1 VKILERSWIVIL
13 IWFVSLTLALAVKPP
28 QSDIFFTLTYLFG
41 GLLVLSFLWAWL
53 NLHWTRITRRTR
65 SRRSQVGKYTEEHF
79 VIENTGPLPKLWL
92 EMRDHSE
99 LPGHLASRVLN
110 SLPPHR
116 RRSWAVKTTC
126 FRRGRFMLGP
136 ITLYSGDP
144 FGLFLLKRDI
154 HLANHIVVYP
164 PTLDLPGFSP
174 PIGQVS
180 GGDAL
185 RRRTHY
191 ITTNVASVRDY
202 VPGDSFNRI
211 HWRST
216 ARTGRLI
223 VKEFELDPM
232 ADIWL
237 FLDLEKR
244 VQVGS
249 VKDPTP
255 QDLTLPS
262 FLRVLRDDASDID
275 LDPSTEEYAIAIT
288 ASLAKHFLDRN
299 RSVGMITYAHRE
311 QREFAQTDRGERQL
325 ARILD
330 MLAVAHAEGN
340 IPLAQVL
347 AAETVHFT
355 RDTTALIVTSSTDP
369 EWVVATRH
377 LVTRGVR
384 CIAVVIDPANFVQ
397 EASTGRYERLTRRVV
412 TDLVASQIPTYVVRF
427 GDPLEMALNE
437 ANAQT
442 VN

>member
-13 IWFVSLTLALAVKPP
+13 IWLILLIFALAVNPP

-41 GLLVLSFLWAWL
+41 GLLVFSFLWAWL
-53 NLHWTRITRRTR
+53 NLHWTKITRQTR
-65 SRRSQVGKYTEEHF
+65 SRRAQVGKYAEERF
-79 VIENTGPLPKLWL
+79 VVKNTGPLPKLWL
-92 EMRDHSE
+92 ELRDRSE
-99 LPGHLASRVLN
+99 LPGHLVSRVIN
-110 SLPPHR
+110 SLPAHR
-116 RRSWAVKTTC
+116 QRSWAVKTTC
-126 FRRGRFMLGP
+126 YRRGRFMLGP
-136 ITLYSGDP
+136 VTLFSGDP

-154 HLANHIVVYP
+154 HLSSHIVIYP
-164 PTLDLPGFSP
+164 PTFDLPGFSP

-191 ITTNVASVRDY
+191 ITTNVAGVRDY

-249 VKDPTP
+249 VGDPTL

-262 FLRVLRDDASDID
+262 FMRVLRDDVSDIE
-275 LDPSTEEYAIAIT
+275 LDPSTVEYAIAIT

-325 ARILD
+325 ARILE
-330 MLAVAHAEGN
+330 MLAVARAEGN
-340 IPLAQVL
+340 IPLAQML
-347 AAETVHFT
+347 AAETLHFT
-355 RDTTALIVTSSTDP
+355 RDTTALIVTSSVDP
-369 EWVVATRH
+369 EWAVAARH

-384 CIAVVIDPANFVQ
+384 CIAVVIDPASFIQ
-397 EASTGRYERLTRRVV
+397 EASTDRYERLTRRVV
-412 TDLVASQIPTYVVRF
+412 TDLVTSQIPTYVARY
-427 GDPLEMALNE
+427 GDPLELALNE

-442 VN
+442 V

>member
-1 VKILERSWIVIL
+1 VKILERSWIVTL
-13 IWFVSLTLALAVKPP
+13 LWLVSLILALAVNSP

-41 GLLVLSFLWAWL
+41 GLLVFSFLWAWL

-65 SRRSQVGKYTEEHF
+65 SRRSQVGKYAEEHF

-99 LPGHLASRVLN
+99 LPGHLVSRVLN
-110 SLPPHR
+110 SLPAHR

-126 FRRGRFMLGP
+126 YRRGRFMLGP

-154 HLANHIVVYP
+154 HLANHIVIYP
-164 PTLDLPGFSP
+164 PTFDLPSFSP

-191 ITTNVASVRDY
+191 ITTNVAGVRDY

-249 VKDPTP
+249 VKDPTL

-262 FLRVLRDDASDID
+262 FLRVLRDDGNME
-275 LDPSTEEYAIAIT
+275 LDPSTVEYAIAIT
-288 ASLAKHFLDRN
+288 ASLAKHFLDRS

-311 QREFAQTDRGERQL
+311 RREFAQTDRGERQL
-325 ARILD
+325 ARILE
-330 MLAVAHAEGN
+330 MLAVARAEGN
-340 IPLAQVL
+340 IPLGQML

-355 RDTTALIVTSSTDP
+355 RDTTALIVTSSTDL
-369 EWVVATRH
+369 EWVVAARH

-384 CIAVVIDPANFVQ
+384 CVAVVVDPAGFLQ
-397 EASTGRYERLTRRVV
+397 ESSTGRYERVTRRIV
-412 TDLVASQIPTYVVRF
+412 TDLVASQIPTYVVRY
-427 GDPLEMALNE
+427 GDPLELALSE
-437 ANAQT
+437 ANVQT
-442 VN
+442 A